1 MFKISH
7 NIKYIYTSGPAT
19 TRGNQLGL
27 VEMGALQP
35 STFAT
40 RANTA
45 VVAVV
50 GTRAADAPPSPRGV
64 AIEEATT
71 CNICY
76 ELFTDVGGE
85 RVPLQLPC
93 GHCNCSSCVSHL
105 DWVGKRCPLC
115 KTQYAGSAATLPK
128 NYTALHILGF
138 GPRQDGV
145 RPAGVRP
152 LRSEG
157 NHKNP
162 GGGFPFGNFFIANVL
177 GCYGYGIIRNCF
189 RSNKV
194 AADTVYFSLGAL
206 NILGPFLF
214 LGSDIPSYEEGAWG
228 ALSCICGFLQSFLQS
243 GDSSKRASTVLT
255 LLLLKIWYKRAEL
268 WAPRTEHKC
277 TWKQWLRGVFNP
289 VSGMAFYLGSY
300 SGSFVREFAAAVA
313 VASAEGF
320 CDGFWSRISRTRRP
334 PTSRR
339 PTLRSIR
346 N

>member
-1 MFKISH
+1 
-7 NIKYIYTSGPAT
+7 
-19 TRGNQLGL
+19 
-27 VEMGALQP
+27 MGALQP
-35 STFAT
+35 QTFT
-40 RANTA
+40 TPLRISVNSA
-45 VVAVV
+45 VGAVA
-50 GTRAADAPPSPRGV
+50 GAGAADAPVLMIPPSPRGV

-85 RVPLQLPC
+85 RAPLQLPC

-105 DWVGKRCPLC
+105 DRVGKRCPLC

-128 NYTALHILGF
+128 NYTALHLLGV
-138 GPRQDGV
+138 GPRQ
-145 RPAGVRP
+145 AGVRP

-162 GGGFPFGNFFIANVL
+162 GGGFPFGKFFIANVL

-194 AADTVYFSLGAL
+194 ATDIVYFSMGAL

-214 LGSDIPSYEEGAWG
+214 LGSDIPSNEEGAWG
-228 ALSCICGFLQSFLQS
+228 ALSCFCGFLQGFFQS
-243 GDSSKRASTVLT
+243 GDFSSKRASTVLT
-255 LLLLKIWYKRAEL
+255 LLMLKIWYKRAEL

-300 SGSFVREFAAAVA
+300 SGSFGWECAVA
-313 VASAEGF
+313 AAEGF
-320 CDGFWSRISRTRRP
+320 CHGFFSALELNLGRTRRP

-339 PTLRSIR
+339 PTLKSIR